1 MEEGHIGH
9 PTPRRPLR
17 QAIHLTLGFALCSVV
32 AAGILL
38 HEALVGKLAS
48 ASDDA
53 TLFALAR
60 AAAAAIHPNDAD
72 LQENPATLR
81 QQCGRLLRD
90 PPILAV
96 AVLDRDGQ
104 PLASA
109 AVSDALLPLLSRI
122 SAPQPTKVPPTLDLP
137 PLHGRYHPV
146 RQARRV
152 EAAFPKAD
160 SAQAPARLVLLVASG
175 PMWPHT
181 MQLRVLYWLPMAGI
195 GFGAYLLCASHL
207 RRHVIR
213 PIMLLVDAV
222 SAACSDKAA
231 LPRGTDEVDAIARLV
246 GRLQEE
252 VESWRERAE
261 RTERRLDLQVATET
275 QRIARDLRRVQ
286 QDAWRDPLTGINN
299 RRILEEKFPDI
310 FEAQRNAR
318 QDLAAVMFDVDHFKA
333 LNDTLGHK
341 AGDAVL
347 AFAGQLFRQCLRP
360 DDIAVRYG
368 GDEFLLILPGLSAP
382 AAKALADRLLA
393 LFAQRVRVMVDLRPS
408 PTMSAGVASL
418 LNNHPA
424 DPQELLEMADRAL
437 YAAKQAGKATAGV
450 LPARVVRADA

>member
-1 MEEGHIGH
+1 MEEAHVGN
-9 PTPRRPLR
+9 PTRRRSLR
-17 QAIHLTLGFALCSVV
+17 QAIHLTIGFAICSVV
-32 AAGILL
+32 TAGILL

-53 TLFALAR
+53 TLSALAG
-60 AAAAAIHPNDAD
+60 AAVAALHPSDPNLEEAA
-72 LQENPATLR
+72 ATLR
-81 QQCGRLLRD
+81 QRCGRLLRD
-90 PPILAV
+90 PPVLAV
-96 AVLDRDGQ
+96 EVLDREGRS
-104 PLASA
+104 LASA
-109 AVSDALLPLLSRI
+109 AISDSLLPLLGKSPGAEATPAC
-122 SAPQPTKVPPTLDLP
+122 STLDLP
-137 PLHGRYHPV
+137 PLYGRYHSV

-152 EAAFPKAD
+152 EAGFPKAE
-160 SAQAPARLVLLVASG
+160 SGAAPARLVLLVASG
-175 PMWPHT
+175 PLWPRNVQ
-181 MQLRVLYWLPMAGI
+181 MRVLYWLPMAGI
-195 GFGAYLLCASHL
+195 GLGAYLLCASHL
-207 RRHVIR
+207 RRQVIR

-231 LPRGTDEVDAIARLV
+231 LPRGTDEVDTIARLV

-252 VESWRERAE
+252 VDSWRERAE
-261 RTERRLDLQVATET
+261 RTERRLDLRVATET
-275 QRIARDLRRVQ
+275 QRIARDLRKVQ

-299 RRILEEKFPDI
+299 RRILDEKFSDI

-318 QDLAAVMFDVDHFKA
+318 QDLAAVMFDVDHFKT
-333 LNDTLGHK
+333 LNDTQGHK

-368 GDEFLLILPGLSAP
+368 GDEFLLILPGLSAV

-418 LNNHPA
+418 LNNRPA
-424 DPQELLEMADRAL
+424 GPQDLLEMADRAL
-437 YAAKQAGKATAGV
+437 YASKQAGKATATV
-450 LPARVVRADA
+450 LPAGVIPADA